1 MKNYKVAVVKYE
13 KPFESVRKVVELS
26 SSLDAMPSKAR
37 VFIKPNIVFW
47 TRAVAFPKW
56 GVITTSRVVEDI
68 IILLKERGIDDITIG
83 EGAVTM
89 NPKDTATAAH
99 AFETLGYGVLK
110 KRYGIN
116 YVNVFER
123 PFENVDLGDGVELN
137 FNTDILNSDFVV
149 DLPVMKAH
157 NQTVVSLGIKNLKGT
172 IDIPSRKRCHTMTPG
187 KDLHFWVAKLADRM
201 PPMLTLQDGIY
212 TNERGPG
219 PDGRMHRS
227 NLLVASSDV
236 LAADLVGAKL
246 LGHEA
251 QNVPHLMHA
260 ARNRKRPYDFS
271 DIEILG
277 EDIEGLSQ
285 FHEYDFLYSETDDG
299 TMPLP
304 LAKQG
309 LKGVFYRKYDLSMCT
324 YCSTINGVMLA
335 AIRYAWKGEAWHEIE
350 ILTGKSMQPTPGMK
364 KTILLGKCMYR
375 VHKNNPD
382 IRERIAVKGCPPSP
396 DSMLKALHKAGI
408 DADAGLFE
416 NIDQLPGFFLSR
428 YKDRPEFDE
437 SFFQVSA

>member
-1 MKNYKVAVVKYE
+1 MSKYKVAVVKYE
-13 KPFESVRKVVELS
+13 KPIESVRKAVELS
-26 SSLDAMPSKAR
+26 GGLDAMPAGAR
-37 VFIKPNIVFW
+37 VFIKPNMVFW

-56 GVITTSRVVEDI
+56 GVVTTSRIVEDI
-68 IILLKERGIDDITIG
+68 IILLKERGITDITIG
-83 EGAVTM
+83 EGTVTM
-89 NPKDTATAAH
+89 NPKDTATLAH
-99 AFETLGYGVLK
+99 AFETLGYGLLK
-110 KRYGIN
+110 KKYGIKFI
-116 YVNVFER
+116 NVFER
-123 PFENVDLGDGVELN
+123 PFEKRDLGDGVELN

-246 LGHEA
+246 LGYEG

-260 ARNRKRPYDFS
+260 ARNRNRPHDLS
-271 DIEILG
+271 DVEILG
-277 EDIEGLSQ
+277 ENIEGLSQ
-285 FHEYDFLYSETDDG
+285 FHQYDFQYNDTEDG
-299 TMPLP
+299 MMPLA
-304 LAKQG
+304 LAKEG
-309 LKGVFYRKYDLSMCT
+309 LKGVFYRKFDLSMCT
-324 YCSTINGVMLA
+324 YCSAINGIVIS
-335 AIRYAWKGEAWHEIE
+335 AIRYAWKGEAWDDVE
-350 ILTGKSMQPTPGMK
+350 ILTGKCMQPTPGMK
-364 KTILLGKCMYR
+364 KTILLGKCMYQA
-375 VHKNNPD
+375 HKDNPD
-382 IRERIAVKGCPPSP
+382 IQERIAVKGCPPSP
-396 DSMLKALHKAGI
+396 NSVLKALHQAGI

-437 SFFQVSA
+437 SFFRVRE

>member
-1 MKNYKVAVVKYE
+1 
-13 KPFESVRKVVELS
+13 
-26 SSLDAMPSKAR
+26 MPAKAR

-56 GVITTSRVVEDI
+56 GVITTSRIVEDV

-83 EGAVTM
+83 EGTITM
-89 NPKDTATAAH
+89 SPKDTATPAH

-110 KRYGIN
+110 QKYGIKFI
-116 YVNVFER
+116 NVFER
-123 PFENVDLGDGVELN
+123 PFEKVDLGDGVELN

-149 DLPVMKAH
+149 NLPVMKAH

-236 LAADLVGAKL
+236 LAADLIGAKL
-246 LGHEA
+246 LGHEP
-251 QNVPHLMHA
+251 QNVPHLVHA
-260 ARNRKRPYDFS
+260 ARNRKRPFDLS
-271 DIEILG
+271 DIVIRG
-277 EDIEGLSQ
+277 EGIEGLSK
-285 FHEYDFLYSETDDG
+285 FHEYDFPYSETDDG
-299 TMPLP
+299 IMPLP
-304 LAKQG
+304 LARQG

-324 YCSTINGVMLA
+324 YCSGINGVMLA
-335 AIRYAWKGEAWHEIE
+335 AIRYAWQGEAWDEIE

-364 KTILLGKCMYR
+364 KTILLGKCMYQA
-375 VHKNNPD
+375 HKDNPD

-396 DSMLKALHKAGI
+396 GSMLKALHKAGI
-408 DADAGLFE
+408 DADPGLFE

-428 YKDRPEFDE
+428 YKNRPEFDE
-437 SFFQVSA
+437 SFFQVKK

>member
-1 MKNYKVAVVKYE
+1 MKKYKVAVVKYE
-13 KPFESVRKVVELS
+13 KPIESVRRAVELS
-26 SSLDAMPSKAR
+26 GGLDAMPAGAR

-56 GVITTSRVVEDI
+56 GVITTSRIVEDI
-68 IILLKERGIDDITIG
+68 VILLKERGIDDITIG
-83 EGAVTM
+83 EGAVTS
-89 NPKDTATAAH
+89 NPKDSATPAH

-110 KRYGIN
+110 QKYGIK
-116 YVNVFER
+116 YINVFER
-123 PFENVDLGDGVELN
+123 PFKKVDLGDGVVLS

-187 KDLHFWVAKLADRM
+187 KDLHFWVAKLADPM

-219 PDGRMHRS
+219 LDGRMHRS

-251 QNVPHLMHA
+251 QNVPHLVHA
-260 ARNRKRPYDFS
+260 ARNRKRPYDLC

-277 EDIEGLSQ
+277 EDIEDVSQ
-285 FHEYDFLYSETDDG
+285 FHEYGVEYSESEDG
-299 TMPLP
+299 MMPLP

-324 YCSTINGVMLA
+324 YCSAINGFMLT
-335 AIRYAWKGEAWHEIE
+335 AIRSAWKGEAWDDVE

-364 KTILLGKCMYR
+364 KTILFGKCMYKA
-375 VHKNNPD
+375 HKDNPD
-382 IRERIAVKGCPPSP
+382 IRELIAIKGCPPSP
-396 DSMLKALHKAGI
+396 KSMLKALHQAGI
-408 DADAGLFE
+408 DADPGLFE
-416 NIDQLPGFFLSR
+416 NMDQLPGFFLSR

-437 SFFQVSA
+437 SFFQVKD

>member
-13 KPFESVRKVVELS
+13 KPIESVRKAVELS
-26 SSLDAMPSKAR
+26 GGLDAMPAGAR

-68 IILLKERGIDDITIG
+68 VILLRERGIDDITIG
-83 EGAVTM
+83 EGTVTM
-89 NPKDTATAAH
+89 NPRDFATPAH

-110 KRYGIN
+110 QKYGIK
-116 YVNVFER
+116 YINVFER
-123 PFENVDLGDGVELN
+123 PFEKVDLGDGVELN

-219 PDGRMHRS
+219 PDGRIHRS

-246 LGHEA
+246 LGYEA
-251 QNVPHLMHA
+251 KRVPHLVHA
-260 ARNRKRPYDFS
+260 ARNRKRAHDLR

-277 EDIEGLSQ
+277 EDIEALSK
-285 FHEYDFLYSETDDG
+285 FHEYDFEYSETDDG
-299 TMPLP
+299 VMPLP

-309 LKGVFYRKYDLSMCT
+309 IKGVFYRKYDLSMCT
-324 YCSTINGVMLA
+324 YCSGINGVMLS
-335 AIRYAWKGEAWHEIE
+335 AIRYAWKGKPWDDIE

-364 KTILLGKCMYR
+364 KTILLGKCIYQA
-375 VHKNNPD
+375 HKDNPN
-382 IRERIAVKGCPPSP
+382 IREMIAIKGCPPSP
-396 DSMLKALHKAGI
+396 KTMLNALHKAGI
-408 DADAGLFE
+408 DADPGLFE
-416 NIDQLPGFFLSR
+416 NMDQLPGFFLSR

-437 SFFQVSA
+437 SFFQVKK

>member
-1 MKNYKVAVVKYE
+1 MKNYKVAIVKYE
-13 KPFESVRKVVELS
+13 KPIESVRKAVELS
-26 SSLDAMPSKAR
+26 GGLDAMPAGAR

-68 IILLKERGIDDITIG
+68 VILLKERGIDDITIG
-83 EGAVTM
+83 EGTVTM
-89 NPKDTATAAH
+89 NPKDSATPAH

-110 KRYGIN
+110 QKYGIK
-116 YVNVFER
+116 YINVFER
-123 PFENVDLGDGVELN
+123 PFEKVDLGDGVQLN

-172 IDIPSRKRCHTMTPG
+172 IDIPSRKRCHNMTPG

-246 LGHEA
+246 LGYEA
-251 QNVPHLMHA
+251 QNVPHLVHA
-260 ARNRKRPYDFS
+260 ARNRKRPHDLL
-271 DIEILG
+271 DIDILG
-277 EDIEGLSQ
+277 EDIEALSK
-285 FHEYDFLYSETDDG
+285 FHEYDFEYSETEEG

-309 LKGVFYRKYDLSMCT
+309 IKGVFYRKYDLSMCT
-324 YCSTINGVMLA
+324 YCSEINGVMLA
-335 AIRYAWKGEAWHEIE
+335 AIRYAWKGEPWDDIE

-364 KTILLGKCMYR
+364 KTILLGKCMYQA
-375 VHKNNPD
+375 HKDNPN
-382 IRERIAVKGCPPSP
+382 IREMIAVKGCPPSP
-396 DSMLKALHKAGI
+396 KTMLKALHKAGI
-408 DADAGLFE
+408 DADPGLFE
-416 NIDQLPGFFLSR
+416 NMDQLPGLFLSR
-428 YKDRPEFDE
+428 YKDRPEFEE
-437 SFFQVSA
+437 SFFQVEK

>member
-1 MKNYKVAVVKYE
+1 MKNYKVAIVKYE
-13 KPFESVRKVVELS
+13 KPIESVRKAVELS
-26 SSLDAMPSKAR
+26 GGLDAMPAGAR

-68 IILLKERGIDDITIG
+68 VILLKERGIDDITIG
-83 EGAVTM
+83 EGTVTM
-89 NPKDTATAAH
+89 NPKDSATPAH

-110 KRYGIN
+110 QKYGIK
-116 YVNVFER
+116 YINVFER
-123 PFENVDLGDGVELN
+123 PFEKVDLGDGVQLN

-172 IDIPSRKRCHTMTPG
+172 IDIPSRKRCHNMTPG

-246 LGHEA
+246 LGYEA
-251 QNVPHLMHA
+251 QNVPHLVHA
-260 ARNRKRPYDFS
+260 ARNRKRPHDLR

-277 EDIEGLSQ
+277 EDIEALSK
-285 FHEYDFLYSETDDG
+285 FHEYDFEYSETEEG

-309 LKGVFYRKYDLSMCT
+309 IKGVFYRKYDLSMCT
-324 YCSTINGVMLA
+324 YCSEINGVMLA
-335 AIRYAWKGEAWHEIE
+335 AIRYAWKGEPWDDIE

-364 KTILLGKCMYR
+364 KTILLGKCMYQA
-375 VHKNNPD
+375 HKDNPN
-382 IRERIAVKGCPPSP
+382 IREMIAVKGCPPSP
-396 DSMLKALHKAGI
+396 KTMLKALHKAGI
-408 DADAGLFE
+408 DADPGLFE
-416 NIDQLPGFFLSR
+416 NMDQLPGLFLSR
-428 YKDRPEFDE
+428 YKDRPEFEE
-437 SFFQVSA
+437 SFFQVEK

>member
-1 MKNYKVAVVKYE
+1 MKKYKVAVVRYE
-13 KPFESVRKVVELS
+13 KPTESVRKAVELS
-26 SSLDAMPSKAR
+26 GGLDAVPAGAR

-56 GVITTSRVVEDI
+56 GVITTSRIVEDV

-408 DADAGLFE
+408 DADPGLFE

-437 SFFQVSA
+437 SFFQVKE